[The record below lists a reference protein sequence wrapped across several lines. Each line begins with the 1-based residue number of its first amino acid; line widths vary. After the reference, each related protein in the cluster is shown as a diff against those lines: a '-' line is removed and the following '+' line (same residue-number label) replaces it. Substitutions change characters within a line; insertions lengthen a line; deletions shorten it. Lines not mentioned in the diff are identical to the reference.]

1 MVSTYTMSGNTSID
15 SPAGPT
21 GLLGYDFKQPNK
33 QSRKQ
38 INKQTNKQINK
49 LFDNRSASGAAH
61 IAEGVFLCFYLR
73 GSSLYKYV

>member
-1 MVSTYTMSGNTSID
+1 MVPTYIRGGNTSID

-33 QSRKQ
+33 QSSKQ

-49 LFDNRSASGAAH
+49 SLDNKRASGM
-61 IAEGVFLCFYLR
+61 AEGVFLCFYLR